1 MQQEK
6 LEEKN
11 SLTMCWFGVW
21 QPYATSV
28 VHVPAQEISPKEIK
42 QEKLIFIWDKYMKAP
57 NITNFIGT
65 PVPWSPALVEG
76 YSRKWNEQE
85 DGKFSPEIIKESN
98 GRCMGAVLLTSR
110 LTETQLKPLVEDY
123 EKRGYEL
130 KQINALVGD
139 LNRDILAFLPDD

>member
-1 MQQEK
+1 MQQDK
-6 LEEKN
+6 LEESN

-28 VHVPAQEISPKEIK
+28 VHVPAQEISPNEIK
-42 QEKLIFIWDKYMKAP
+42 QENLIFIWDKYMKAP
-57 NITNFIGT
+57 NITDLIGM

-76 YSRKWNEQE
+76 YSRKWNKQE
-85 DGKFSPEIIKESN
+85 DGKFIPDVIKDSN
-98 GRCMGAVLLTSR
+98 GHCMGAVLLTSR
-110 LTETQLKPLVEDY
+110 LTKTQLKPLVEDY

-130 KQINALVGD
+130 KQINALIGD